1 MLYYR
6 ITHIN
11 SWASLFMA
19 DLWQNLSTSLM
30 PLMEL
35 GSRCGSGGVIE
46 KTRDR
51 ELSRFLFEIW
61 NVHVFSSSLKYK
73 RWSNL
78 KFSFYVTSWA
88 IKLWSY
94 WLNTQGG
101 EYFRHILSISCR
113 RRFIIDSQFVHQD
126 AVTVAPP
133 LCVVP
138 SRCHGVARSDVSHTA
153 VLVISLF

>member
-1 MLYYR
+1 MSHLE
-6 ITHIN
+6 
-11 SWASLFMA
+11 
-19 DLWQNLSTSLM
+19 QLSY
-30 PLMEL
+30 
-35 GSRCGSGGVIE
+35 GVI
-46 KTRDR
+46 R
-51 ELSRFLFEIW
+51 
-61 NVHVFSSSLKYK
+61 
-73 RWSNL
+73 
-78 KFSFYVTSWA
+78 
-88 IKLWSY
+88 SY

-138 SRCHGVARSDVSHTA
+138 SRCHGVARSDVSHTG